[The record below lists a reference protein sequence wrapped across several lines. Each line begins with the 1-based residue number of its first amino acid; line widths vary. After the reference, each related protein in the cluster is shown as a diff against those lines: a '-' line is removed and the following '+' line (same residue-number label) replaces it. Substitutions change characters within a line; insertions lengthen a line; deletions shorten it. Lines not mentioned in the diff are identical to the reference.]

1 MWECARLVINFDQL
15 SMFAGVRAT
24 SPSSVAKGLSGG
36 ASVKKTGRR
45 GTKSAT
51 AQRALS
57 DWRGKVMLMQY
68 LWDGGLLCNVC
79 AYTWV

>member
-1 MWECARLVINFDQL
+1 MWECVRLVVNFDQL

-24 SPSSVAKGLSGG
+24 SPSSVAEGLSDG
-36 ASVKKTGRR
+36 ASVKKAGRR

-57 DWRGKVMLMQY
+57 DRRGKVMLQY
-68 LWDGGLLCNVC
+68 LWGGGLLCNVC
-79 AYTWV
+79 AYAWA